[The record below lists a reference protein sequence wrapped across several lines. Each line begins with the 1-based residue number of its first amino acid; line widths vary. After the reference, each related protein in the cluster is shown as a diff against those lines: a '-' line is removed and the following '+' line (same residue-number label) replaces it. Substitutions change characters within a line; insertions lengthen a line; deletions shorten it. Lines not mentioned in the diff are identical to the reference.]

1 MSQATPRASSWAAR
15 LAPTAI
21 SLLVLGAVG
30 YMVYEYAVRPALAQ
44 VDLRERLATMETVL
58 RMQQDQLTVLR
69 QHNAKVEDDLRAAE
83 QRIGRIQQRFD
94 TLKKELDNVVADV
107 DTVPVGDLERRLRD
121 AARRYADDTRN
132 PIN

>member
-1 MSQATPRASSWAAR
+1 MSQVMPRLSSWAAR

-21 SLLVLGAVG
+21 SLLVLGVAG

-69 QHNAKVEDDLRAAE
+69 RHNEQVETDLRAAE
-83 QRIGRIQQRFD
+83 ARIGRIQQRFE
-94 TLKKELDNVVADV
+94 TLKKELEDVVADV

-121 AARRYADDTRN
+121 AARRYADDTRD

>member
-1 MSQATPRASSWAAR
+1 
-15 LAPTAI
+15 
-21 SLLVLGAVG
+21 
-30 YMVYEYAVRPALAQ
+30 MVYEYAVKPALAQ
-44 VDLRERLATMETVL
+44 ADLRERLATMETVL
-58 RMQQDQLTVLR
+58 RIQQDQLTVLR
-69 QHNAKVEDDLRAAE
+69 QHNAQVETDLRAAE

-94 TLKKELDNVVADV
+94 ELKKELEDVVADV